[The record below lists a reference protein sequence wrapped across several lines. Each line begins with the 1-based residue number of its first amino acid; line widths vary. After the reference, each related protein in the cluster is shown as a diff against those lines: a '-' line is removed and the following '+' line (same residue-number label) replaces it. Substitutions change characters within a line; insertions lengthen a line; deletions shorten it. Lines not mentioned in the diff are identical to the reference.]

1 MKSEK
6 IPTEIFV
13 QQVFATRAVQQI
25 IDDWPIKSEVILQA
39 INTHLGDLGIYS
51 VNPLGQGPIVRKEII
66 FFLKN
71 SPALIELIAKAQ
83 RAAAAAA
90 ASSRNRI
97 GRD

>member
-13 QQVFATRAVQQI
+13 QQVFSTRAVQQI
-25 IDDWPIKSEVILQA
+25 IDNWPIKSEVILQA
-39 INTHLGDLGIYS
+39 INKHLIDLGIYS
-51 VNPLGQGPIVRKEII
+51 VSPLGQGPVVRKEII

-71 SPALIELIAKAQ
+71 SPTLIELIAKAQ
-83 RAAAAAA
+83 RAAAEAA
-90 ASSRNRI
+90 ASSRNRV

>member
-25 IDDWPIKSEVILQA
+25 IDNWPIKSEVILQA
-39 INTHLGDLGIYS
+39 INKHLSDLGIYS
-51 VNPLGQGPIVRKEII
+51 VSPLGQGPVVHKEII

>member
-1 MKSEK
+1 
-6 IPTEIFV
+6 
-13 QQVFATRAVQQI
+13 
-25 IDDWPIKSEVILQA
+25 
-39 INTHLGDLGIYS
+39 
-51 VNPLGQGPIVRKEII
+51 LGQGPIVRKEII

>member
-25 IDDWPIKSEVILQA
+25 IDNGPIKSEVILQA
-39 INTHLGDLGIYS
+39 INKHLIDLGIYS
-51 VNPLGQGPIVRKEII
+51 VSPLGQGPVVRKEII

-71 SPALIELIAKAQ
+71 SPTLIELIAKAQ
-83 RAAAAAA
+83 RAAAEAA